1 MSVRKRVSLLY
12 IKKIK
17 KKRVREK
24 DVKKGRETA
33 AVF

>member
-1 MSVRKRVSLLY
+1 MFVGG
-12 IKKIK
+12 KKSEFIAK
-17 KKRVREK
+17 KKKKKEEK